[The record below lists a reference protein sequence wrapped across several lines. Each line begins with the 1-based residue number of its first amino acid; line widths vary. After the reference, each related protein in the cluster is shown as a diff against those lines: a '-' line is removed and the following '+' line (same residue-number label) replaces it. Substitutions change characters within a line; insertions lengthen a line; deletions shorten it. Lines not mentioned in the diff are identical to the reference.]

1 MRFKYFL
8 AVFLVVAPISLQ
20 ADSWS
25 DLVDKAKQA
34 ASEIAEDVTDQVISS
49 DSENVEETANQSTSK
64 QPKNEVATSDP
75 TAESA
80 GDGNKGSYGVRNAV
94 VDGLSL
100 GMPTDEALNALKANS
115 YQLDNCASPENRNNK
130 QCMSDLLGVTVK
142 GTRPGR
148 TGEDVTVRFM
158 NDTLYFFNKRLKYWE
173 GRNGNVP
180 EGHSIASLK
189 QEYYDKY
196 TNVFETTYFH
206 KYNDT
211 YHFDDQSPPPY
222 NRKITTPHAVL
233 TLQGGRRGDLI
244 VGIDMEWKELVGAS
258 W

>member
-1 MRFKYFL
+1 MLSKYYL
-8 AVFLVVAPISLQ
+8 AAFLVAAPISLQ
-20 ADSWS
+20 AGSWS
-25 DLVDKAKQA
+25 DLVNKAKQA
-34 ASEIAEDVTDQVISS
+34 ASEIAEEVTDQVISS
-49 DSENVEETANQSTSK
+49 DTENAQDSVNQSTSK
-64 QPKNEVATSDP
+64 QSNNEVATSASTTEPAGSDNM
-75 TAESA
+75 ES
-80 GDGNKGSYGVRNAV
+80 DGVRSAV
-94 VDGLSL
+94 VDGVRL
-100 GMPTDEALNALKANS
+100 GMPIDEALNALKANQ
-115 YQLDNCASPENRNNK
+115 YQLDNCASPENMNGK
-130 QCMSDLLGVTVK
+130 QCFSDLLGVTVK

-158 NDTLYFFNKRLKYWE
+158 NSTLYWFNKRLKYWE

-180 EGHSIASLK
+180 EGQSIAGLK

-222 NRKITTPHAVL
+222 NRKITSPHAVL

-244 VGIDMEWKELVGAS
+244 IGIDMEWKELVGAS